1 MLICIY
7 RKDRKTD
14 MKNKNYRESRT
25 KKTLRKMKDKGVKS
39 VLWTLTKSQKEF
51 VENIYPVEP
60 ELYRIRTRYFSKEIC
75 EKYPILKR
83 LNNEKKY
90 KQHSYIVTRL
100 KKKELDVLKEFDIPY
115 TELKQRIYLV

>member
-1 MLICIY
+1 
-7 RKDRKTD
+7 
-14 MKNKNYRESRT
+14 MKNKQYRESRT
-25 KKTLRKMKDKGVKS
+25 KKTLREMKDKGVKS

-75 EKYPILKR
+75 EKYSILKR

-90 KQHSYIVTRL
+90 KKKSYIVTKL
-100 KKKELDVLKEFDIPY
+100 NKKEKKILD
-115 TELKQRIYLV
+115 ELEVIYFEAKYRIRLV